1 MLNQEIV
8 RHPFVDVQEKPYLCS
23 TVVPITSGWDNVP
36 VEDRTKKRT
45 WHGERHAP
53 AILPPPYAEGFF
65 LWVAMSAR
73 PLMEPGTNHPESNCT
88 WDD

>member
-8 RHPFVDVQEKPYLCS
+8 RHRGRDIWGKPYLCS
-23 TVVPITSGWDNVP
+23 TVKPFARLLSSCGKKKNLAR
-36 VEDRTKKRT
+36 RTPR
-45 WHGERHAP
+45 P

-65 LWVAMSAR
+65 LWVAMSPG
-73 PLMEPGTNHPESNCT
+73 PLIEPGTNHPESNCT